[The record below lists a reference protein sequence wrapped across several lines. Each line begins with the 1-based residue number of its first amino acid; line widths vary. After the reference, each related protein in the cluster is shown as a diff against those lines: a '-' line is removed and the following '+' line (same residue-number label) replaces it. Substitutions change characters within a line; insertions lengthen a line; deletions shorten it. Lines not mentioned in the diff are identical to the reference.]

1 MPQFSI
7 TPELI
12 EAFRRK
18 DEKKRQRK
26 TRKRKARENNAT
38 FAYSVIKQQKINLE
52 YYKTILNLQS

>member
-1 MPQFSI
+1 MPQFRI

-38 FAYSVIKQQKINLE
+38 LAYSIIKQRKNNG
-52 YYKTILNLQS
+52 TN